1 LISCWSLSLKKEEN
15 PTLAS
20 SSTTTRT
27 MITTL
32 TLGTTAI
39 ASIVASILVRLV
51 MTPSVLA
58 PKSIILLV
66 VQERGE

>member
-1 LISCWSLSLKKEEN
+1 MLVSFTKIKKEEN

-66 VQERGE
+66 VHERGE